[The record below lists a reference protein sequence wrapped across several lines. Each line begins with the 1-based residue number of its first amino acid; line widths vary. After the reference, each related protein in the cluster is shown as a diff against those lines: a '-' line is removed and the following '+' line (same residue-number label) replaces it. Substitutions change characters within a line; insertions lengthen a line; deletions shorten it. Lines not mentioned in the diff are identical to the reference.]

1 MKTQIRGAFVFLS
14 VVLLLG
20 SWATA
25 QVPQLTPFSAD
36 VQVTSSHMK
45 GSSQEM
51 NGKLYV
57 DRNHMRIDLTGG
69 PQGGAIMITN
79 LTTKTTDT
87 LLPAQHMYMEFNADQ
102 MMGRK
107 NGMTPNI
114 KSYPDP
120 NNPCANQE
128 GVTCKN
134 LGVEQ
139 VNGRSCVHWQITDK
153 NGKVGNVWIDQTLH
167 FPIKAADNDS
177 TWELTNIQEGQPAAS
192 MFEVPAGYHKMDMG
206 GMMQGMRPPQQ

>member
-1 MKTQIRGAFVFLS
+1 MKAQTRGIFGVLS
-14 VVLLLG
+14 VVVLLFFC
-20 SWATA
+20 SAVA

-36 VQVTSSHMK
+36 IQVTSTRMPNASHD
-45 GSSQEM
+45 M
-51 NGKLYV
+51 NGKMYV
-57 DRNHMRIDLTGG
+57 DRNHMRIEMNGG
-69 PQGGAIMITN
+69 PQGGAIMISN

-87 LLPAQHMYMEFNADQ
+87 LLPAQHMYMEFNASQ
-102 MMGRK
+102 MQGGLGVPK
-107 NGMTPNI
+107 I
-114 KSYPDP
+114 KSFPDP

-139 VNGRSCVHWQITDK
+139 VGGRSCVHWQITDK
-153 NGKVGNVWIDQTLH
+153 NGKVGNVWIDQKLH

-192 MFEVPAGYHKMDMG
+192 LFQVPAGYQKMDMG